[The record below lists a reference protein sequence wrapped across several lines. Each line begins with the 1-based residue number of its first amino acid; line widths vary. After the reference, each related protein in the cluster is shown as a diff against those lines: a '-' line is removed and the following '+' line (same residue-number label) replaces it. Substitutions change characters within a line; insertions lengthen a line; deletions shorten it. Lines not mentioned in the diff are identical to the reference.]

1 MRIGKFFTLATIF
14 VAAFMLGSCSKDDEE
29 ENDVNIVEHEYVDLG
44 LPSGT
49 LWATCNVGA
58 SKPEEYGDYFA
69 WGETSPKGK
78 YDWSTYKWCDGL
90 ELTLNKYCTNSTYG
104 LEDGKKELEPEDDAA
119 TVNWGSDWCM
129 PSFDQM
135 EELYNYENITA
146 EVTTQNGVLGI
157 LITSLKNGN
166 TLFLPATRKR
176 IDVDLEDVDYLGNYW
191 TRSLIPEDHLI
202 PEVKFLRT
210 YPTAYYYYKDQ
221 SDGRTMLVY
230 GTQSRIYGLAVRP
243 VRAKK

>member
-78 YDWSTYKWCDGL
+78 YDWKTYKWCDGR
-90 ELTLNKYCTNSTYG
+90 EFTLNKYCTNSTYG

-119 TVNWGSDWCM
+119 TVNWGSDWRM
-129 PSFDQM
+129 PSLDQIL
-135 EELYNYENITA
+135 ELYYYENTTT
-146 EVTTQNGVLGI
+146 ELTTQNGVNGF

-166 TLFLPATRKR
+166 TLFLPATRQR
-176 IDVDLEDVDYLGNYW
+176 IDVDLENSKFLGNYW
-191 TRSLIPEDHLI
+191 TRSLIPEDILI
-202 PEVKFLRT
+202 PETKFLRT
-210 YPTAYYYYKDQ
+210 YPTKWGYEENQ
-221 SDGRTMLVY
+221 PDGRIMLVL
-230 GTQSRIYGLAVRP
+230 GTCSRIYGLTVRP

>member
-90 ELTLNKYCTNSTYG
+90 EFTLNKYCTNSTYG

-119 TVNWGSDWCM
+119 TVNWGSDWRM
-129 PSFDQM
+129 PSLDQI
-135 EELYNYENITA
+135 EELCNSDN
-146 EVTTQNGVLGI
+146 TTTEWTTLNGVNGR
-157 LITSLKNGN
+157 LITSKANGKS
-166 TLFLPATRKR
+166 LFLPAAGVRGSSSLALA
-176 IDVDLEDVDYLGNYW
+176 DSHGFYW
-191 TRSLIPEDHLI
+191 SRSLSED
-202 PEVKFLRT
+202 
-210 YPTAYYYYKDQ
+210 PTGAFILHFKSDNIYSDYYWRENGQ
-221 SDGRTMLVY
+221 S
-230 GTQSRIYGLAVRP
+230 VRP
-243 VRAKK
+243 VRK